1 MKKKYLSQESVE
13 NYIHIIYSNIVESKW
28 KPDIILSINRGGC
41 IPGVYLSHYNS
52 VAHKVLD
59 FKDIDNTT
67 IDLYKRIL
75 GDHKNILV
83 VDDINDTGETLSTI
97 SKYFNEYFP
106 KIKYAVIIENK
117 KSEFNVDFYGTQ
129 IDKSIDSSWIV
140 FPWENIKNE

>member
-13 NYIHIIYSNIVESKW
+13 NYIHTIYSNIIESKW

-52 VAHKVLD
+52 VTHKVLD

-67 IDLYKRIL
+67 IDFYKRIL

-97 SKYFNEYFP
+97 SKYFNEYLP
-106 KIKYAVIIENK
+106 KIKYAVIVENK
-117 KSEFNVDFYGTQ
+117 KSLFNVDFYGAQ

-140 FPWENIKNE
+140 FPWENIKK